1 MDGKTELVKIVITHV
16 EKEPFILPVTIEWG
30 LESLL
35 NQMAMTNKK
44 DREKEVRNILE
55 NLAKRVIED
64 AVKGITENPKE

>member
-1 MDGKTELVKIVITHV
+1 MDGKTELVKIVITHA